1 MFDIDLT
8 RERGRARL
16 SLAGTL
22 DSHDDCDLLTEAF
35 SFVQPTDDLML
46 DLTDVDVL
54 DRGAAVWLH
63 SSIQCRSS
71 TAEAVSVAGDLFT
84 AVVDDGELS
93 LAEDAAGD
101 DARRR
106 TAKARTV
113 AEVEMDGVAIDLVSV
128 GAQRCRERIRLRAD
142 TDVVDRSRQVR
153 Q

>member
-54 DRGAAVWLH
+54 DREAAVWLH

-71 TAEAVSVAGDLFT
+71 TLEAVMSRPTSV
-84 AVVDDGELS
+84 S
-93 LAEDAAGD
+93 
-101 DARRR
+101 RRR
-106 TAKARTV
+106 WCSATWIA
-113 AEVEMDGVAIDLVSV
+113 
-128 GAQRCRERIRLRAD
+128 
-142 TDVVDRSRQVR
+142 
-153 Q
+153 